1 MSFNMAAFATM
12 ALAEARART
21 LMAGG
26 NMLTSGIV
34 TAHPCRLP
42 DGTLAVRVQRKVTG
56 GAAGDATGIFE
67 TRQSKSGSWD
77 ILTDDTET

>member
-1 MSFNMAAFATM
+1 MAAFATY
-12 ALAEARART
+12 AACEARARV

-56 GAAGDATGIFE
+56 GAAGDAMGTTE
-67 TRQSKSGSWD
+67 LRQSKSGSWD
-77 ILTDDTET
+77 YLVDDSQT